1 MAGATVVI
9 VNGEPLLY
17 LDRSGRR
24 AVTFSPTP
32 TSAPSPGSDDG
43 LLLVHAAAA
52 LRRLAAQRRGK
63 YLRIETI
70 DGEPARSS
78 PKAPLFTQ
86 AGFTE
91 DYKGLVLEVR

>member
-1 MAGATVVI
+1 MRVQ
-9 VNGEPLLY
+9 
-17 LDRSGRR
+17 
-24 AVTFSPTP
+24 
-32 TSAPSPGSDDG
+32 GSCG
-43 LLLVHAAAA
+43 AAAA

-78 PKAPLFTQ
+78 PKAPLFVQ

-91 DYKGLVLEVR
+91 GFGGLVLEVR